1 MRTNIQCVIIKFA
14 FYSAYNFDDIKRIST
29 IYMQMSKNSF
39 PIKVVKRVRKGYS
52 IDISRHIYDAIFT

>member
-1 MRTNIQCVIIKFA
+1 MR
-14 FYSAYNFDDIKRIST
+14 
-29 IYMQMSKNSF
+29 KNSF

>member
-1 MRTNIQCVIIKFA
+1 MRTNIQCVIIKFE

-29 IYMQMSKNSF
+29 IYMQMKKYYF

-52 IDISRHIYDAIFT
+52 IDISRHIYDAILT